1 MKITNLFLTIL
12 ITSLFWACENSDV
25 PNPEPNLPDQQP
37 IENKAVLEL
46 KWTTRMDFEKEIV
59 NLAQGIVYEDWF
71 IRSGDLGFPAK
82 LMAFNKNTGEKDWEY
97 TYDGFDNNEIVL
109 TFLFK
114 NILICRTGKR
124 IFGFDLNHNA
134 LLWEVNLRELNIRP
148 STGAIGDN
156 NLFYL
161 CADLDF
167 KGKNHTQYL
176 MEFNIFTG
184 DYRIVY
190 SAKANEYM
198 IGISP
203 PVYYNN
209 GKQELLIFNEYPK
222 FSEPPERTSQNMV
235 AIDLHTTEVVWRTE
249 NFTEAFQTNTLYPP
263 VIYNNKV
270 ITGGDWSIYGFN
282 ADNGEKLW
290 RYAFDYPWG
299 IWATTNH
306 LIHNDRLYV
315 NNTIEDVTCL
325 NPNTGA
331 LIWNNPQGGAN
342 CTDNMLYYEK
352 EDLLVFTS
360 WGYGSVMVLDALN
373 GKTLHRER
381 AYEYSQFNNDVVYDA
396 ESDMFFTSTYK
407 HAIGFKVIRP

>member
-1 MKITNLFLTIL
+1 MKTTNLFLTIL
-12 ITSLFWACENSDV
+12 ITSLFWACDDSQIPV
-25 PNPEPNLPDQQP
+25 PQTKPVETQDN
-37 IENKAVLEL
+37 NKEEIFEL
-46 KWTTRMDFEKEIV
+46 TWATRMDFEHEIV
-59 NLAQGIVYEDWF
+59 SLAGGISFEDCY
-71 IRSGDLGFPAK
+71 IRTGDHDFPAQ
-82 LMAFNKNTGEKDWEY
+82 LNAFNHHTGTKDWEY
-97 TYDGFDNNEIVL
+97 NYEGIDNTNINNNYLYE
-109 TFLFK
+109 
-114 NILICRTGKR
+114 NILICATGKR
-124 IFGFDLNHNA
+124 VFGFDLKSQT
-134 LLWEVNLRELNIRP
+134 LTWELNLRDLNIRP
-148 STGAIGDN
+148 HKGSVASN
-156 NLFYL
+156 KLFYL
-161 CADLDF
+161 KADLDF

-235 AIDLHTTEVVWRTE
+235 AIDLHSTEVVWRTE

-263 VIYNNKV
+263 IIHNNKV
-270 ITGGDWSIYGFN
+270 ITGGDWSIYAIN

-290 RYAFDYPWG
+290 RYAFDYPWA

-315 NNTIEDVTCL
+315 NNGQFDVTCL
-325 NPNTGA
+325 NPETGA
-331 LIWNNPQGGAN
+331 LIWNNPKGGPN
-342 CTDNMLYYEK
+342 CTDNMVYYQK

-360 WGYGSVMVLDALN
+360 WGYGSVMVLDALT

-381 AYEYSQFNNDVVYDA
+381 PYENSQFNNDVVYDA
-396 ESDMFFTSTYK
+396 ETDMFFTSTYK
-407 HAIGFKVIRP
+407 HAIGFKVNRP